1 LEHDIQEIDR
11 KIDTR
16 VYRLYDLQPAEIAL
30 VEEQILPGSMHSAL
44 ILPNLAFNLELSK
57 SAL

>member
-1 LEHDIQEIDR
+1 LEEDIQEIDR

-30 VEEQILPGSMHSAL
+30 VEEQVIGPSWLYTL
-44 ILPNLAFNLELSK
+44 CTYLT
-57 SAL
+57 